1 MHFYY
6 LYFSRL
12 IAAWYK
18 LGQDKTLPD
27 PGFGMIADKSSP
39 HKAVDARDPA
49 FKGILYSGALES
61 HVLLKNDGVL
71 PLKKSKM
78 MSVFGPSARA
88 QDANSF
94 SSTWSLGYAA
104 YDLNGVIYE
113 TNGPVDPSK
122 FRPLAVNGTLFT
134 GGGSGATSQS
144 TVYSPMD
151 ALTNQAWEDDTALY
165 WDFTN
170 DAPSVDAAS
179 DVCLVLTNL
188 YGSEDFDRPSLES
201 DYSNTLI
208 RNVADKC
215 NNTIVIIHNPG
226 VATVNPSWYEHPNVK
241 GLIFAHYPG
250 QYSGKALV
258 DLLYGRESF
267 SGKLPYTV
275 AKNESD
281 YGPLLNPDLPE
292 GDFYYW
298 PQSNFTEGSLID
310 YRRFDYNN
318 IQPEFEFGFGLSY
331 TSFTYQALSISARNA
346 NNQAP
351 YPKGPIQE
359 GGAVDLWDNLVT
371 VKATV
376 HNTGSTDGAE
386 VAQLY
391 LKVPGAGK
399 NGNPVKTL
407 RGFDKLHI
415 KAGEKA
421 TFTFTLTRRDLSVWD
436 VSHQQWKLQKGK
448 YVVLVGSSSRKL
460 PLEASFSV

>member
-1 MHFYY
+1 MV
-6 LYFSRL
+6 
-12 IAAWYK
+12 
-18 LGQDKTLPD
+18 
-27 PGFGMIADKSSP
+27 ADKSSP

-49 FKGILYSGALES
+49 YKGILYSGALES

-71 PLKKSKM
+71 PLKKPKI

-88 QDANSF
+88 QDSNSF
-94 SSTWSLGYAA
+94 NGIWSLGYAA

-144 TVYSPMD
+144 TVSAPLD
-151 ALTNQAWEDDTALY
+151 ALINQAWQDDTALY
-165 WDFTN
+165 WDLTN
-170 DAPSVDAAS
+170 DAPTVNAAS

-188 YGSEDFDRPSLES
+188 YGSEDFDRPALDS

-208 RNVADKC
+208 NNVA
-215 NNTIVIIHNPG
+215 NTCENIVVIIHNPG
-226 VATVNPSWYEHPNVK
+226 VATVNPSWYNHPNVK
-241 GLIFAHYPG
+241 ALIFGHYPG

-258 DLLYGRESF
+258 DLLYGRENF

-298 PQSNFTEGSLID
+298 PQSNFTEGALID
-310 YRRFDYNN
+310 YRRFDYND
-318 IQPEFEFGFGLSY
+318 IQPQFEFGFGLSY
-331 TSFTYQALSISARNA
+331 TKFTYESLRLATHILNKQAT
-346 NNQAP
+346 

-359 GGAVDLWDNLVT
+359 GGAVDLWDELVT
-371 VKATV
+371 ITATV
-376 HNTGSTDGAE
+376 HNTGSVDGAE
-386 VAQLY
+386 AAQLY

-407 RGFDKLHI
+407 RGFDKQHI
-415 KAGEKA
+415 KARGKA
-421 TFTFTLTRRDLSVWD
+421 TFSFTLTRRDLSVWD
-436 VSHQQWKLQKGK
+436 VTHQQWKLQRGS
-448 YVVLVGSSSRKL
+448 YGVMVGSSSRQL
-460 PLEASFSV
+460 PLEVSFSI